1 VLTASAVRLVGGVAL
16 AALAP
21 LLLAPSAPREAKW
34 KAAKAPPSTSTAA
47 IRMRSRRILA
57 LEAAGVGEGVGV
69 GIGERIGFQGD
80 WRWAAAL
87 RSLAK
92 ALCRGQGSCRLP
104 GVLARSWPVGP
115 LSSPDSDGVRGHQAD
130 IIATARLTAV
140 AVCKDR

>member
-1 VLTASAVRLVGGVAL
+1 MEGRESAAEHEYGGDQDEKQAN
-16 AALAP
+16 P
-21 LLLAPSAPREAKW
+21 G
-34 KAAKAPPSTSTAA
+34 
-47 IRMRSRRILA
+47 
-57 LEAAGVGEGVGV
+57 AGGGGGRGGVGV

-80 WRWAAAL
+80 WRWAAAR